1 MGDFNAAIFGLDL
14 CAAGCNLAALVAPLV
29 TATGALRSILA
40 LIPVVR
46 GQEEVRCLSTFLHQA
61 WQGARQWLLDC
72 GRSAPAAVTSIDLG
86 ALEDQKVQ
94 H

>member
-46 GQEEVRCLSTFLHQA
+46 GLILAVAMATVMPFL
-61 WQGARQWLLDC
+61 C
-72 GRSAPAAVTSIDLG
+72 SA
-86 ALEDQKVQ
+86 AL
-94 H
+94 